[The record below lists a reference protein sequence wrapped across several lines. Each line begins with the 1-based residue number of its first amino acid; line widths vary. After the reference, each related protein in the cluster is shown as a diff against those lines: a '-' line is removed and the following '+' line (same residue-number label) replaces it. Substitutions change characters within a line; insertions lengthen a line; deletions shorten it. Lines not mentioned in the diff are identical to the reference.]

1 MSTQLEAIV
10 LKNFDYQDHHKIVK
24 MISPSHG
31 LISVFVSYASR
42 KNSCY
47 RMIAEPLTM
56 VTITV
61 KSPREGKDM
70 YQLVHGDVIDG
81 FYDLKMDYERVMMF
95 YEMATIILKGDLQQL
110 ELPYAYRALKS
121 VLEAGTATELDFLF
135 RWRVLAFK
143 AKMTVAIGIAPSVD
157 GCVDCGTRRNI
168 VTASATAG
176 GLICENCYA
185 GDGIWVT
192 TDLITL
198 WRSLFKLP
206 LENLLQLEVKE
217 AEVEI
222 FETWMKS
229 YYEGFTNIT
238 FAGRLSV

>member
-42 KNSCY
+42 KNSRY
-47 RMIAEPLTM
+47 RMISEPLTM

-81 FYDLKMDYERVMMF
+81 FYDLKIDYEKVMMF
-95 YEMATIILKGDLQQL
+95 YEMATIILKGDLQEA
-110 ELPYAYRALKS
+110 ELPYAYRTLVS
-121 VLEAGTATELDFLF
+121 VLEAGTATEPDYLF
-135 RWRVLAFK
+135 RWRVVAFK
-143 AKMTVAIGIAPSVD
+143 AKLTVAVGIAPAVD
-157 GCVDCGTRRNI
+157 GCVDCGTKSNI

-176 GLICENCYA
+176 GLICEHCYS

-206 LENLLQLEVKE
+206 LNDLFELEITESELV
-217 AEVEI
+217 V

-229 YYEGFTNIT
+229 YYEGFTNIK
-238 FAGRLSV
+238 FANRLST